1 MEIKDMVPNVKVE
14 YQIKVDDRDGNP
26 LPPQTL
32 KLTLQ
37 FIGIDQGID
46 FIRRDKDAMAIKASE
61 ANRALIAASIQ
72 EWDLTKNGEPV
83 EVNEENKKTYVPQI
97 ANAETVEGDVVGY
110 ELVAFIRN
118 QNNFLKN
125 S

>member
-1 MEIKDMVPNVKVE
+1 MEIKDMMPTAVWDR
-14 YQIKVDDRDGNP
+14 QIKAEDRDGNP

-46 FIRRDKDAMAIKASE
+46 FIPRGKDAPAITASE
-61 ANRALIAASIQ
+61 ANRALIAASIT

-83 EVNEENKKTYVPQI
+83 EVNGENKKLYVPQI